1 MNTDALKQTIC
12 EQLDKHYDEMV
23 ALRRHFHQH
32 PELSFQEKE
41 TAAYIAAYYE
51 ALGVPIRTN
60 VGGGGILAYIEG
72 RLPGPV
78 IALRADF
85 DALPIQDE
93 KDVPYRSTVPG
104 VMHACGH
111 DGHTAALLVL
121 AKVFHENKND
131 LKGKL
136 VMIHQHAE
144 EYSPG
149 GAKPMIEDGCLDGV
163 DVIFGTHLW
172 ATEPLGTVQYK
183 AGPIMAA
190 SDRFTITIN
199 GKGGHGAQPHKTK
212 DAVLIGSQIVSAL
225 QHIVSRRLD
234 PIQPAVVSTGSFVA
248 ENSFNV
254 IADKAVLSG
263 TARSFSEDVRTLIE
277 KEIEQVVSGIC
288 AMHGAGFDY
297 SYERGYPAVCNHS
310 EETGFLADIA
320 RNTEGVEKVT
330 ESELQMGGEDFA
342 YYLQHVKGTF
352 FFTGARPENPNHAFP
367 HHHPKF
373 DIDEKAMLI
382 AAKVMANAAVS
393 YQEQGKASPAAAEV

>member
-1 MNTDALKQTIC
+1 
-12 EQLDKHYDEMV
+12 MV

-51 ALGVPIRTN
+51 TLGVPIRTN

-320 RNTEGVEKVT
+320 RNTQGVEKVT
-330 ESELQMGGEDFA
+330 ESEPQMGGEDFA